1 MGNNFEK
8 LFNLVSDKRL
18 RSSTSGRARE
28 GDLVIASESDKSRVI
43 NASAFRRLQQKA
55 QVFSLE
61 SNASVRT
68 RLTHSI
74 EVSQIG
80 RYLAQE
86 IIRKI
91 PSDIEICYEKKLAFS
106 NVVETACLLHD
117 IGNPPFGHLGEAA
130 IRKWFTERENREN
143 EEKGDEK
150 YVELKNFDGN
160 AQGFRLITYLS
171 GADEFGLNLTVST
184 ILAFVKYPRINNVK
198 GLFEADYLFSY
209 KKACEELSWDTG
221 KKFPL
226 AILMDLADEISYC
239 MSDLEDGLEKK
250 VISKY
255 ALYKEFKDEGYPE
268 PNEEDSDPYP
278 FIKFKT
284 DLINECVQEAAQEFI
299 DNLSDILDGK
309 DLDILKEE
317 SSSKQK
323 LGKIKDF
330 AKKNIYSDKNVELL
344 ELAGAKIISGLLDS
358 YAPLLDLPES
368 HFKFLIDKRK
378 PTVKE
383 DEKNIFYPFELRL
396 INTIPDNY
404 IKKYSKSMQYYEK
417 DTNEYRLPEERIRAH
432 LLVDFIAGMTDDYA
446 LEMYQFLEGI
456 KIHA

>member
-1 MGNNFEK
+1 MINMKEVFKK

-18 RSSTSGRARE
+18 RNSTSSRAEE
-28 GDLVIASESDKSRVI
+28 GNLVIASESDKSRVI

-91 PSDIEICYEKKLAFS
+91 PDSAEISYEQKLAFS
-106 NVVETACLLHD
+106 NIIETACLLHD

-130 IRKWFTERENREN
+130 IRKWFKSKGN
-143 EEKGDEK
+143 EANV
-150 YVELKNFDGN
+150 YAELVNFDGN

-171 GADEFGLNLTVST
+171 GGDEYGLNLTAST
-184 ILAFVKYPRINNVK
+184 ILSFVKYPFVNQKK
-198 GLFEADYLFSY
+198 GLFNADFRFSY
-209 KKACEELSWDTG
+209 HEACEVLGWREG

-239 MSDLEDGLEKK
+239 MSDLEDGLEKG
-250 VISKY
+250 VISKDD
-255 ALYKEFKDEGYPE
+255 LYREFNDIGYPE
-268 PNEEDSDPYP
+268 PREDDVYPYP

-284 DLINECVQEAAQEFI
+284 ALINDCVQEAAKQFI
-299 DNLSDILDGK
+299 N
-309 DLDILKEE
+309 
-317 SSSKQK
+317 K
-323 LGKIKDF
+323 LGNILAGESVDIFIEGSPQKNKLDKIKAF
-330 AKKNIYSDKNVELL
+330 ARKHIYSDRNVELI
-344 ELAGAKIISGLLDS
+344 ELAGAKIITGLLNS
-358 YAPLLDLPES
+358 YEPLLSLSQKE
-368 HFKFLIDKRK
+368 FLFLIEEKK
-378 PTVKE
+378 PTYTKE
-383 DEKNIFYPFELRL
+383 DGGKEYFDFQLRL
-396 INTIPDNY
+396 INTIPINY
-404 IKKYSKSMQYYEK
+404 IRKYQTSIKFYDEK
-417 DTNEYRLPEERIRAH
+417 QDKANPCEESVRAQ
-432 LLVDFIAGMTDDYA
+432 LIVDFISGMTDDYA